1 MTLMSSNCTSA
12 CCLSQFFQ
20 RRPGERQMLGS
31 ARESVNT
38 LPLHS
43 PAGVFE
49 LCSAGTSVVLV
60 LLVAASWAP
69 VSSSLSPA
77 DSSSE
82 DSLKKKKGEKTQL
95 RVGQQ
100 VEEGGNPESKDHA
113 LIPTVVGVNT
123 VTTSL

>member
-1 MTLMSSNCTSA
+1 
-12 CCLSQFFQ
+12 
-20 RRPGERQMLGS
+20 MLGS

-38 LPLHS
+38 LLLHS

-69 VSSSLSPA
+69 VSSSLSPV

-82 DSLKKKKGEKTQL
+82 DSLKKKKGEKPHSYVWVSRWK
-95 RVGQQ
+95 RVGILRAKIMPSSQLLL
-100 VEEGGNPESKDHA
+100 V
-113 LIPTVVGVNT
+113 
-123 VTTSL
+123 